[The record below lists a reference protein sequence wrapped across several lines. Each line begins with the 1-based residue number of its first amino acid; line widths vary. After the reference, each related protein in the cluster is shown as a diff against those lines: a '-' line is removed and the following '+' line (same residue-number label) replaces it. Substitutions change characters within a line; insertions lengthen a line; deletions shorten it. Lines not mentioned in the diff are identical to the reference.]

1 LLGPL
6 PNRRKKIFIKRKNIL
21 KQIKPFYITAVIL
34 EIKTKPKQFYNPK
47 KQPPYVMKNFKLSL
61 IVLLM
66 LGAFSCKKDNSTSTS
81 TSVTTDQAADIAAG
95 SLAENS
101 NGFASVTDDIA
112 VNAQGISSAHSNL
125 TVNSTQ
131 ATNSVHQACGT
142 TLTDSVTRNVTLDS
156 VTVNYTF
163 KYSHTLNCNS
173 SNVPDNVINALT
185 YKGTFDGPR
194 LSSSNS
200 GSAHVTIA
208 GLSPTALDFVV
219 NGEYVRDGSFQSKV
233 GNKASGNSHIDIV
246 GTNIT
251 ISKTDR
257 KIVSGSATISITGT
271 GPKGNSFSYTG
282 TIVFNG
288 DGTALLTINGTAYTV
303 NLTHGW
309 CERHH

>member
-1 LLGPL
+1 M
-6 PNRRKKIFIKRKNIL
+6 
-21 KQIKPFYITAVIL
+21 
-34 EIKTKPKQFYNPK
+34 KT
-47 KQPPYVMKNFKLSL
+47 FKLSL

-66 LGAFSCKKDNSTSTS
+66 LGAFSCKKDSSSSTSA
-81 TSVTTDQAADIAAG
+81 VTTDQAADIAAG

-101 NGFASVTDDIA
+101 DGLASVTDDIA
-112 VNAQGISSAHSNL
+112 VNAQGISSVHNGL

-131 ATNSVHQACGT
+131 ATNSAHQECGT

-156 VTVNYTF
+156 VTVNYVF

-173 SNVPDNVINALT
+173 SSQPDNIVNALT
-185 YKGTFDGPR
+185 YKGSFDGPR

-200 GSAHVTIA
+200 GSANVTIA
-208 GLSPTALDFVV
+208 GLTQAAADFVI

-233 GNKASGNSHIDIV
+233 GNKASGNSHVDIV

-257 KIVSGSATISITGT
+257 KIVSGSGTITITGT

-288 DGTALLTINGTAYTV
+288 DGTATLTINSAVYTV
-303 NLTHGW
+303 NLTTGYRFR
-309 CERHH
+309 RH

>member
-1 LLGPL
+1 
-6 PNRRKKIFIKRKNIL
+6 
-21 KQIKPFYITAVIL
+21 
-34 EIKTKPKQFYNPK
+34 
-47 KQPPYVMKNFKLSL
+47 MKNFKLSL
-61 IVLLM
+61 IILLM
-66 LGAFSCKKDNSTSTS
+66 LGAFSCKKDNNTSS
-81 TSVTTDQAADIAAG
+81 SSSVTTDQAADIAAG

-101 NGFASVTDDIA
+101 DGFASVTDDIA
-112 VNAQGISSAHSNL
+112 VNAQGISSTHSNL

-142 TLTDSVTRNVTLDS
+142 TLTDSVTRNITIDS

-163 KYSHTLNCNS
+163 DYSHTLNCNS
-173 SNVPDNVINALT
+173 SNVPDNVINTLT
-185 YKGTFDGPR
+185 YKGSFDGPR

-200 GSAHVTIA
+200 GSANATIA
-208 GLSPTALDFVV
+208 GLSPTATDFVL
-219 NGEYVRDGSFQSKV
+219 NGEYVRDGSFQSKI

-251 ISKTDR
+251 LSKPDR

-288 DGTALLTINGTAYTV
+288 DGTATLTINSAVYTI
-303 NLTHGW
+303 NLVTGW
-309 CERHH
+309 RVRH